1 MLKQC
6 QRLGDFEII
15 RLLGRGGMGEVYEAR
30 QSNPDRLVALK
41 VLNAKLAD
49 DEQALERF
57 WREAAVPANLD
68 HHGIV
73 RIISTG
79 KTPDGIAYYT
89 MHLVRGI
96 SLADLIEQAKT
107 VPMPGTVSQ
116 LARGADTPTQDM
128 PVEKGASPRR
138 PPSPH
143 VEPGPMLQQYQ
154 NDRFGTVA
162 CIGAQAARALA
173 YAHEQGFLHRDIK
186 PSNLMV
192 DRHNQVHLV
201 DFGLTR
207 GLGPDGNGT
216 QWGFVPGTAWY
227 MSPEQAEGKTLEPYS
242 DIYSLGVT
250 LYVLA
255 TQGVG
260 PFTADRRNTQAVL
273 AQVRAGE
280 VLPLRVLAP
289 DIPKALERIILRAM
303 DHRPENRYA
312 NAAALAD
319 DLEQF
324 VRQPATDRS
333 QPAPT
338 QRTGRKRL
346 LQGAGG
352 LVLLVG
358 LSVGSYC
365 LFNNWPTK
373 DIIGNAPMPDTP
385 KSGGSSDPILPKPV
399 ANQNQD
405 DPGKKNLG
413 PNQVKDFSGRERPLR
428 TKINLLRD
436 DLQPVMYKQLL
447 APGKFQAW
455 GNELV
460 FHSPVTEPQ
469 RPALLALDD
478 PGKLNF
484 EFTVELKAFDQN
496 EEDTNDLGV
505 FFGWQLR
512 LPDPVERWRFF
523 AVQLERR
530 PVLGDRNG
538 RLKVGTWHYEDAMG
552 PRQGVHEQRI
562 RVLPGRGIIALPAP
576 QDNLE
581 SWHQVSIRV
590 VNDKVTVGLAKGS
603 SVEFDLQWIREKDR
617 GIKNFSLNPH
627 GALGIWAR
635 NGRGSFRNATLT
647 ALPESQ

>member
-30 QSNPDRLVALK
+30 QSHPDRLVALK

-49 DEQALERF
+49 DEKALERF

-96 SLADLIEQAKT
+96 SLAELIEQSKT
-107 VPMPGTVSQ
+107 APMPATVSQ
-116 LARGADTPTQDM
+116 LARGTETPTQDM
-128 PVEKGASPRR
+128 PIDNGAGPRR
-138 PPSPH
+138 SPSPP
-143 VEPGPMLQQYQ
+143 VQPGPTLQQYQ

-162 CIGAQAARALA
+162 RIGAQAARALA

-192 DRHNQVHLV
+192 DQHLQVHLV

-227 MSPEQAEGKTLEPYS
+227 MSPEQAEGKTPETYS

-260 PFTADRRNTQAVL
+260 PFTADRRDTQAVL

-319 DLEQF
+319 DLERF

-333 QPAPT
+333 QPAGRQECLPHHS
-338 QRTGRKRL
+338 RKRL
-346 LQGAGG
+346 LQGAAG

-358 LSVGSYC
+358 LSVGSC
-365 LFNNWPTK
+365 WLFNNWPTK
-373 DIIGNAPMPDTP
+373 NPPKQDDMGNAPVLDPGN
-385 KSGGSSDPILPKPV
+385 SGGSSDPIPPKPV
-399 ANQNQD
+399 KVE
-405 DPGKKNLG
+405 G
-413 PNQVKDFSGRERPLR
+413 FSGRERPLR
-428 TKINLLRD
+428 TKINLFRD

-447 APGKFQAW
+447 APGKFEAW
-455 GNELV
+455 GNEVV
-460 FHSPVTEPQ
+460 FHSPATEPQ

-478 PGKLNF
+478 PGDLNF
-484 EFTVELKAFDQN
+484 EFAVELKAFEQKK
-496 EEDTNDLGV
+496 EDFNDLGV
-505 FFGWQLR
+505 FFGWQQR
-512 LPDPVERWRFF
+512 LPDDSIERWRFF

-530 PVLGDRNG
+530 PALDDHYG
-538 RLKVGTWHYEDAMG
+538 RLKIGTWLYEDSTG
-552 PRQGVHEQRI
+552 SRQGVHEQTI
-562 RVLPGRGIIALPAP
+562 RVLPGRGILALPMP
-576 QDNLE
+576 QD
-581 SWHQVSIRV
+581 SFDGWYRVIVRV
-590 VNDKVTVGLAKGS
+590 VNDKATVGLAKGS
-603 SVEFDLQWIREKDR
+603 VDFDLKWIRDNDR
-617 GIKNFSLNPH
+617 GIRNFALNPH
-627 GALGIWAR
+627 GALGLWAR

-647 ALPESQ
+647 ALPKKSE

>member
-1 MLKQC
+1 MRTFLLWCDMRKLFCLHCSLRPDNMFLVLSAFGPRRPRGSMLKQC

-30 QSNPDRLVALK
+30 QSHPDRLVALK

-49 DEQALERF
+49 DEKALERF

-96 SLADLIEQAKT
+96 SLAELIEQSKT
-107 VPMPGTVSQ
+107 APMPATVSQ
-116 LARGADTPTQDM
+116 LARGTETPTQDM
-128 PVEKGASPRR
+128 PIDNGAGPRR
-138 PPSPH
+138 SPSPP
-143 VEPGPMLQQYQ
+143 VQPGPTLQQYQ

-162 CIGAQAARALA
+162 RIGAQAARALA

-192 DRHNQVHLV
+192 DQHNQVHLV

-227 MSPEQAEGKTLEPYS
+227 MSPEQAEGKTPEPYS

-273 AQVRAGE
+273 AQVCAGE

-319 DLEQF
+319 DLERF

-333 QPAPT
+333 QPAPE
-338 QRTGRKRL
+338 
-346 LQGAGG
+346 AG
-352 LVLLVG
+352 
-358 LSVGSYC
+358 
-365 LFNNWPTK
+365 T
-373 DIIGNAPMPDTP
+373 
-385 KSGGSSDPILPKPV
+385 
-399 ANQNQD
+399 
-405 DPGKKNLG
+405 
-413 PNQVKDFSGRERPLR
+413 
-428 TKINLLRD
+428 
-436 DLQPVMYKQLL
+436 
-447 APGKFQAW
+447 
-455 GNELV
+455 
-460 FHSPVTEPQ
+460 
-469 RPALLALDD
+469 
-478 PGKLNF
+478 
-484 EFTVELKAFDQN
+484 
-496 EEDTNDLGV
+496 
-505 FFGWQLR
+505 
-512 LPDPVERWRFF
+512 
-523 AVQLERR
+523 
-530 PVLGDRNG
+530 
-538 RLKVGTWHYEDAMG
+538 
-552 PRQGVHEQRI
+552 
-562 RVLPGRGIIALPAP
+562 
-576 QDNLE
+576 
-581 SWHQVSIRV
+581 
-590 VNDKVTVGLAKGS
+590 
-603 SVEFDLQWIREKDR
+603 
-617 GIKNFSLNPH
+617 
-627 GALGIWAR
+627 
-635 NGRGSFRNATLT
+635 
-647 ALPESQ
+647 